1 MIANIDITGIGKY
14 SPDEPTKKYIRKKI
28 GALDRMVSRHAR
40 KTVSAMVRIE
50 EINGEH
56 GNKYEVEVVITVP
69 DQTIKVKDSTLN
81 VLAATDIVERKL
93 AGQLRKYKQ
102 NQLPHLGRRGLL
114 ARFKRSFEREQD
126 HPAE

>member
-56 GNKYEVEVVITVP
+56 GNKYEVEVVITSW
-69 DQTIKVKDSTLN
+69 Q
-81 VLAATDIVERKL
+81 
-93 AGQLRKYKQ
+93 
-102 NQLPHLGRRGLL
+102 
-114 ARFKRSFEREQD
+114 
-126 HPAE
+126 